1 MKRRL
6 IAGMLI
12 LSMTAILFSGCGKN
26 SQNNGSKETSNT
38 EAASD
43 EKGKTEA
50 LGGSKYQTT
59 YGSKQFDNVTITV
72 ELFDRSNAP
81 EGSTITDNRWT
92 KYVNQEM
99 NKVGIHV
106 EFVPVPRGDEVT
118 KMQTMMA
125 SGTAPDLTIT
135 YTYAYAEQYLKDGG
149 IWDLSEFINGN
160 DQIQNLKEYL
170 GEDVLDIGR
179 TANNEVFGVVAKRA
193 TTAKSNLFLRKDWLD
208 KLNLQIPTTP
218 DELYDVIYKMKYENP
233 DARNTTIGAI
243 IWNGWNTK
251 IAFSKLAGDEKEKAI
266 ANEDCEDYYDP
277 GSREYYRFL
286 NKLYNAGLLNQEY
299 YTMTGDNFNSY
310 IVTGDA
316 GFFEAN
322 VNYAVDVMRGSLL
335 KTLQENVPGA
345 DLVSIPPLKNI
356 NDGKQYSSAY
366 ASGGLVAFCPKTAS
380 EEKVEAAMTYLDW
393 LGTEA
398 GGFAI
403 YHGFENEH
411 FTYDDNGVPVVKDAA
426 YNAKDKDWIRAD
438 LFLVGNQGYFMTV
451 EDFNACTSKEAPGYE
466 DHVLANYEY
475 GLTGTVVHDATYSA
489 PSTPDLI
496 TDINL
501 VKDEY
506 TVSAVTCPSDQ
517 FDATYDEYMK
527 KLEDAG
533 IQSIINERTVYYN
546 DFYGSK

>member
-26 SQNNGSKETSNT
+26 SQSNGSKETGNT
-38 EAASD
+38 ETTSD
-43 EKGKTEA
+43 EKEKTETS
-50 LGGSKYQTT
+50 GGSKYQTT
-59 YGSKQFDNVTITV
+59 YGSKQFDNITITV

-99 NKVGIHV
+99 NKVGINV

-149 IWDLSEFINGN
+149 IWDLSEFINGS

-170 GEDVLDIGR
+170 GEDVLNIGR
-179 TANNEVFGVVAKRA
+179 TVNNEVFGVVAKRA

-243 IWNGWNTK
+243 FWNGWNTK
-251 IAFSKLAGDEKEKAI
+251 IAFSKLAGDEKEAAI
-266 ANEDCEDYYDP
+266 ANGDCEDYYDP
-277 GSREYYRFL
+277 GSRDYYRFL

-316 GFFEAN
+316 GFFESN

-366 ASGGLVAFCPKTAS
+366 SSGGLVAFCPKTAS

-426 YNAKDKDWIRAD
+426 FNATDKDWIRAD

-506 TVSAVTCPSDQ
+506 TVSVVTCPSDQ

-533 IQSIINERTVYYN
+533 IQSIINERTVYFN
-546 DFYGSK
+546 DLYGSK